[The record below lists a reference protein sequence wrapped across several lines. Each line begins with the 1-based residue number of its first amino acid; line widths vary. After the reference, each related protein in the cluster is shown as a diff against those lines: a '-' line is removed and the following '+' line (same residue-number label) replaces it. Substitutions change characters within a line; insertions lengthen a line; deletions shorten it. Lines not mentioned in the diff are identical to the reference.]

1 MRHGWFR
8 TLFSRITETAAKQSL
23 YHLLTGPNRRMGKT
37 MRVLIVEDNA
47 ALSLFLRKGLELEG
61 HTAVCVHNGDEALA
75 AAHRDQPDLIILDLN
90 LPRRDGFE
98 VLQDLK
104 AESFSSS
111 VLVLTG
117 RGSVEDR
124 ISCLDMGADDY
135 LLKPFSFYEMLA
147 RCRAISRRQAG
158 STSSTVRHGDLQ
170 VDRMTR
176 TVLKA
181 GQEVELTGKEFALL
195 DYLLQHRGRTVSRP
209 ELLSNVWK
217 MSPDAGTNVV
227 DVYVNYL
234 RRKLQIGESVADVIE
249 TVRGAG
255 YRIKPLLEAVPV
267 HLKKPAA
274 SALQVYAGGSAY
286 AGAA

>member
-1 MRHGWFR
+1 
-8 TLFSRITETAAKQSL
+8 
-23 YHLLTGPNRRMGKT
+23 
-37 MRVLIVEDNA
+37 MRVLIIEDDA

-61 HTAVCVHNGDEALA
+61 HTAVCVHNGDEALEV
-75 AAHRDQPDLIILDLN
+75 AHRDQPDLIILDLN

-98 VLQDLK
+98 VLRDLR
-104 AESFSSS
+104 AESVTSS

-147 RCRAISRRQAG
+147 RCRAISRRHAVL
-158 STSSTVRHGDLQ
+158 SSSVVKHGDLQ

-176 TVLKA
+176 TVTNA
-181 GQEVELTGKEFALL
+181 GQEIELTGKEFALL
-195 DYLLQHRGRTVSRP
+195 DYLLQNKGRPVSRP

-234 RRKLQIGESVADVIE
+234 RRKLQTSESSGDVIE

-255 YRIKPLLEAVPV
+255 YRIKPLTSLMPTSI
-267 HLKKPAA
+267 KKPQL
-274 SALQVYAGGSAY
+274 STVLQVYTGGAAY